1 MIDVMDVNIKKLLI
15 SNEFACGKNKDY
27 FIGYKAS
34 KTKITPLCIKHR
46 QTTGLVNKSGK
57 THW

>member
-1 MIDVMDVNIKKLLI
+1 MDVNIKKLLI
-15 SNEFACGKNKDY
+15 SNEFAYVKNKDY

-34 KTKITPLCIKHR
+34 KTKITPLCIKHP